1 VTLLQARAIENLAY
15 VVGVNRSGSDPK
27 LVYPGR
33 TMIID
38 PHGNI
43 LADAGLNEGMI
54 SAEIDAD
61 VVRNWRRDFPALNDI
76 HWRD

>member
-1 VTLLQARAIENLAY
+1 
-15 VVGVNRSGSDPK
+15 
-27 LVYPGR
+27 
-33 TMIID
+33 MIID

-61 VVRNWRRDFPALNDI
+61 VVRHWRRDFPALNDI